1 MKLLQALP
9 KDSTVFG
16 KEQGGNGFK
25 TQSRSEGSQNSE
37 RNLNMLTASP
47 RLQNSKYA
55 NWIRYDSEK
64 ASKQKAW
71 SKGVELILK

>member
-1 MKLLQALP
+1 MKDPNESRLCPRKITPILQFRMKLLQALP

-25 TQSRSEGSQNSE
+25 TQSRPEGSQNSE

-55 NWIRYDSEK
+55 N
-64 ASKQKAW
+64 
-71 SKGVELILK
+71 